1 MGHRRALVIAD
12 VALLAVGLVWG
23 LGSALAGSE
32 SPSPAAGKT
41 TLRLGWTSDPDNLNP
56 FIGCLSSS
64 YEIWALDYE
73 LLVGFRAS
81 DFANEDKGSWWY
93 NAQPDSYVAVHPGAA
108 VVETKSSNT
117 GLIAAIAIAV
127 IVVVLIVVVLVCRRG
142 RRTEVEA

>member
-1 MGHRRALVIAD
+1 MEGKRRMGHRRALVVAV

-32 SPSPAAGKT
+32 NPSPAAGKT
-41 TLRLGWTSDPDNLNP
+41 VLRLGWTCDPDNLNP
-56 FIGCLSSS
+56 FIGYESSS
-64 YEIWALDYE
+64 YEIWALNYE

-93 NAQPDSYVAVHPGAA
+93 NTQPDSYVAVHPGAA

-117 GLIAAIAIAV
+117 GLIAAL
-127 IVVVLIVVVLVCRRG
+127 VLRTRSSGTAASSRG
-142 RRTEVEA
+142 CGPRA